1 MFQIIYH
8 DKNHNIFFGLEQF
21 LGRNISIEGLKINT
35 LSTKS
40 IDKYS
45 QNWEYHN
52 CGLYKN
58 LLFNQHR
65 RIFTSFDAFDIKS

>member
-21 LGRNISIEGLKINT
+21 FGRNISIEGLKFNT

-52 CGLYKN
+52 CGL
-58 LLFNQHR
+58 
-65 RIFTSFDAFDIKS
+65 